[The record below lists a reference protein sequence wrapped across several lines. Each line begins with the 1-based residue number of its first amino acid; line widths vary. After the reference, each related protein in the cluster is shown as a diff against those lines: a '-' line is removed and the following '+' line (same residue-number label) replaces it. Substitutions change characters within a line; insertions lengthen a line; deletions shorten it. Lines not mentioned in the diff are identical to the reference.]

1 MSSRRPLHKRY
12 LIPTWQN
19 IDVLEAISKSLSP
32 LVEFTDALSGE
43 KYVSVSFVKPV
54 LHLFNTSIL
63 AVEEED
69 TDLTR

>member
-1 MSSRRPLHKRY
+1 MTLRPSASRSTLWLNSQMH
-12 LIPTWQN
+12 
-19 IDVLEAISKSLSP
+19 
-32 LVEFTDALSGE
+32 FSGE